1 MNSQSPVP
9 EASLSSPAEP
19 LAPQARPRRSWTVVL
34 LLLAFS
40 AGIGATLWL
49 APALDRWWSTEDGTT
64 PMADNGA
71 GPSGE
76 DISEGD
82 AATSKAL
89 TPGNVAIL
97 EARLAALSS
106 KLDAISEQAAGAGG
120 NAARAEGLLIAFATR
135 RALDRGT
142 PLGYLEGELRLRF
155 GDAQP
160 RAVATIITAAHSPI
174 TLADLQ
180 AGLEVVSPALLG
192 TGGKADWWTAAKRE
206 ISSLIVVRRTGEPS
220 PVPQKAVERAH
231 LLLSADRVAAALKEI
246 ERLPNHQKADEW
258 IQMARQYNEARRAL
272 DVVEAAAILEPRSVP
287 SQPRGG
293 SPTNMQVAQPPPEVP
308 APVGR

>member
-19 LAPQARPRRSWTVVL
+19 SAPQARPRRTWTVVL

-49 APALDRWWSTEDGTT
+49 APALDRWWSSEDGTT
-64 PMADNGA
+64 PMADNGV

-76 DISEGD
+76 DVIEGD

-192 TGGKADWWTAAKRE
+192 TSGKA
-206 ISSLIVVRRTGEPS
+206 VTG
-220 PVPQKAVERAH
+220 VIA
-231 LLLSADRVAAALKEI
+231 
-246 ERLPNHQKADEW
+246 
-258 IQMARQYNEARRAL
+258 
-272 DVVEAAAILEPRSVP
+272 
-287 SQPRGG
+287 
-293 SPTNMQVAQPPPEVP
+293 
-308 APVGR
+308 